1 MNLEFNIAIH
11 VLAFLTKHADERF
24 SSKALSELVC
34 INPVQLR
41 RVTGTLVEQGYI
53 DTFRGK
59 YGGYQANKKTAK
71 VNLADLFQLF
81 TAERTQGRLFTG
93 DSTSHCEISRKI
105 GNTMTK
111 HHAKEHELLMQ
122 YYRSFTIEEVL
133 RETLTTI

>member
-1 MNLEFNIAIH
+1 MNLEFNIAVH

-41 RVTGTLVEQGYI
+41 RVTGKLVEQGYI
-53 DTFRGK
+53 DTVRGK
-59 YGGYQANKKTAK
+59 YGGYQTNVKTAK
-71 VNLADLFQLF
+71 ADLADLFQLF

-93 DSTSHCEISRKI
+93 NSASHCEISRKI
-105 GNTMTK
+105 GNTMAK

-122 YYRSFTIEEVL
+122 YYRDFTIEEVL
-133 RETLTTI
+133 RETLTAI

>member
-1 MNLEFNIAIH
+1 MNLEFNTAIH
-11 VLAFLTKHADERF
+11 VLTFLTKHADERF

-41 RVTGTLVEQGYI
+41 RVTGTLVEHGYI
-53 DTFRGK
+53 DTFRGQH
-59 YGGYQANKKTAK
+59 GGYQANHQTAK

-81 TAERTQGRLFTG
+81 TEKRTQGRLFTG
-93 DSTSHCEISRKI
+93 DAMSHCEISREI
-105 GNTMTK
+105 GNTMAK

-122 YYRSFTIEEVL
+122 YYRGFTIEEVL